1 MRRLV
6 TIVALLVLAGC
17 SEPIDTGVLER
28 ATGHMPFELSQEQQ
42 EGWTTYESLC
52 WTCHGVSGRGDGPN
66 TVDGSTLMP
75 PSFHTLDFARAST
88 ESLLR
93 TFRLGVGGREPD
105 HPHMDA
111 VSAAL
116 EPEAFAYA
124 LSFIPVLVF
133 PPELPGSALA
143 GKAIFDLR
151 CAGCHG
157 SYGLGDGPDAAGFT
171 EVSPAD
177 FTADTL
183 ISNRDWDGLFRRVA
197 DGGSSLHSETM
208 PPWGDVLTEDQIW
221 DVVSFLATFQEGVLR
236 PPYWLH

>member
-1 MRRLV
+1 MRRFA
-6 TIVALLVLAGC
+6 TIVALLLLAGC
-17 SEPIDTGVLER
+17 SEPADTAVLER
-28 ATGHMPFELSQEQQ
+28 AAGHMPFELTEEQQ

-66 TVDGSTLMP
+66 SGAESSLMP

-93 TFRLGVGGREPD
+93 TFRLGVGGSKPD
-105 HPHMDA
+105 HPHMQTLM
-111 VSAAL
+111 SEL
-116 EPEAFAYA
+116 EPKTFAYA

-143 GKAIFDLR
+143 GKTIFDAR

-157 SYGLGDGPDAAGFT
+157 ATGTGAGADAAAFT
-171 EVSPAD
+171 EVRPAD
-177 FTADTL
+177 FTTDTL

-197 DGGSSLHSETM
+197 DGGSTLHSETM
-208 PPWGDVLTEDQIW
+208 PPWGDVLTENQIW

>member
-1 MRRLV
+1 MRRFV
-6 TIVALLVLAGC
+6 TIVALLSFAGC
-17 SEPIDTGVLER
+17 GEPEGTGMPEGVS
-28 ATGHMPFELSQEQQ
+28 GHMPFELTEEQQ
-42 EGWTTYESLC
+42 QGWAVYEDLC
-52 WTCHGVSGRGDGPN
+52 WTCHGMSGRGDGPGAA
-66 TVDGSTLMP
+66 DGSTILP

-93 TFRLGVGGREPD
+93 TFRLGVGGNKPD
-105 HPHMDA
+105 HPHMEA
-111 VSAAL
+111 VMASL
-116 EPEAFAYA
+116 EPKEFAYA

-143 GKAIFDLR
+143 GKAIFDVR

-157 SYGLGDGPDAAGFT
+157 SYGIGDGPDAAGFT

-208 PPWGDVLTEDQIW
+208 PPCGDVLTEDEIW
-221 DVVSFLATFQEGVLR
+221 DVVSFLATFQEGVVR